1 MVFSLTNTSAMSSLQ
16 AMSAAGEALAASQE
30 RLSTGKKLNSARD
43 DGAAFVIA
51 THIQKTIAEQ
61 SVRQQSDL
69 RARSLLDVTQS
80 AVDSITDI
88 LSQMKE
94 KALAVTDTSLG
105 TSERQSLTNDIT
117 NLTSQIDQ
125 VVQNSS
131 FNGKNLLKADVLTPQ
146 NWSAPFGGFIAH
158 GTSSTNYDVGA
169 GSGRLDVALDLA
181 KATSSNVNINWGD
194 GTSYTAND
202 TYGTPYT
209 GSTVISHIYD
219 DATTGRTMTYDITAG
234 TAGLAPKGFHVPW
247 LTFTPDP
254 EKTRVAAYSDG
265 TTLNITHKQMTV
277 EALSLSNIAT
287 MTPAESLAAIDNALT
302 VSENYATYFASKQ
315 SAVDRALKLNDTM
328 TDAFQKSYGDM
339 VDADMGKE
347 SANWQAR
354 QAQAT
359 LAAQSLSIAT
369 QAPKLLLSL
378 FN

>member
-1 MVFSLTNTSAMSSLQ
+1 MSALQ
-16 AMSAAGEALAASQE
+16 AMSAAGAALSASQD
-30 RLSTGKKLNSARD
+30 RLSTGRKISSARD
-43 DGAAFVIA
+43 DGAGFVIA
-51 THIQKTIAEQ
+51 SHIQTTIAEQ
-61 SVRQQSDL
+61 NVRQQSQL

-80 AVDSITDI
+80 AVTAISDI

-105 TSERQSLTNDIT
+105 TSERQSLANEIS
-117 NLTSQIDQ
+117 NLTGQIDQ
-125 VVQNSS
+125 VVQNCG
-131 FNGKNLLKADVLTPQ
+131 FNGKNLLKAEDLTPQ

-158 GTSSTNYDVGA
+158 ATSSTTYDVGA
-169 GSGRLDVALDLA
+169 GSGRMDFAIDFA
-181 KATSSNVNINWGD
+181 KATSTSVNIDWGD
-194 GTSYTAND
+194 GTTYTAND

-219 DATTGRTMTYDITAG
+219 DATASRTMTYDITAG
-234 TAGLAPKGFHVPW
+234 TSGLAPKGVHVPW

-265 TTLNITHKQMTV
+265 STLNITHKQMTV

-287 MTPAESLAAIDNALT
+287 MTPAETLAAIDNALT
-302 VSENYATYFASKQ
+302 VSGNYGTYFASKQ
-315 SAVDRALKLNDTM
+315 MAVDRALKLNDQM
-328 TDAFQKSYGDM
+328 TDAFQKGYGDL

-347 SANWQAR
+347 SANWQAN
-354 QAQAT
+354 QARAQ
-359 LAAQSLSIAT
+359 LAAQSLNIAN

>member
-1 MVFSLTNTSAMSSLQ
+1 MSSLQ
-16 AMSAAGEALAASQE
+16 ALSAASGALSASQE

-43 DGAAFVIA
+43 DGAGFVIA

-61 SVRQQSDL
+61 SVRQQSEL

-94 KALAVTDTSLG
+94 KALAVTDTSLDTG
-105 TSERQSLTNDIT
+105 ERQSLTNDIT

-131 FNGKNLLKADVLTPQ
+131 FNGKNLLKADILTPQ

-158 GTSSTNYDVGA
+158 GTSSTSYSVGA
-169 GSGRLDVALDLA
+169 TSGRMDFALDFS
-181 KATSSNVNINWGD
+181 KVTSTSVNIDWGD
-194 GTSYTAND
+194 GSTYAAND

-219 DATTGRTMTYDITAG
+219 DATASRTMTYDITAG
-234 TAGLAPKGFHVPW
+234 TSGLAPKGFHVPW

-277 EALSLSNIAT
+277 EALSLSNIGA

-315 SAVDRALKLNDTM
+315 MAVDRALKLNDVM
-328 TDAFQKSYGDM
+328 TDAFQKGYGDL

-359 LAAQSLSIAT
+359 LAAQSLNIANQT
-369 QAPKLLLSL
+369 PKLLLNL
-378 FN
+378 FH